1 MCIRDSVTPLS
12 HQLMAVE
19 ARLQAL
25 ESNIIDTWHARVD
38 DAILEEGHGI
48 PARDAAHAKGE
59 ALEDRL
65 DDAREELSPR
75 LFAELARVR
84 FDHALASTRDIHC
97 RFCGAAGP
105 RPLSFRA
112 LELRCATCQ
121 AATVFDPGEL
131 MRSVAAVGTHALAQV
146 AAS

>member
-1 MCIRDSVTPLS
+1 MSALARWDAFLARIEQRHGEVIAAAEVAARAFIAEVASGGDVTPLS

-65 DDAREELSPR
+65 DDAREEL
-75 LFAELARVR
+75 
-84 FDHALASTRDIHC
+84 
-97 RFCGAAGP
+97 
-105 RPLSFRA
+105 
-112 LELRCATCQ
+112 
-121 AATVFDPGEL
+121 
-131 MRSVAAVGTHALAQV
+131 
-146 AAS
+146 